1 MSLEPGQR
9 SAVEVQVRTFVE
21 RGDKSLAGDKI
32 NRNSFVPPYF
42 QLAQIL
48 EQKILSGELK
58 PGDSLPS
65 ENDLGKEYN
74 LSRMTVRKCL
84 NILAERG
91 LISAYRGR
99 GTFVSRPALDRAVF
113 TIEEYHQ
120 EMSRR
125 GLTPEARL
133 IAVNVLKASAEI
145 SGRLELK
152 ADERVLYFCRLLL
165 ADNVPMAIERK
176 YMRFKKGSPILENEL
191 QYKAFS
197 EVISMHSEVLPVRS
211 RMVMRPSL
219 VEKEDALL
227 LQVPPGSPV
236 FYLEQYLYA
245 NDETVVGWGFFIFRG
260 DRFTLV
266 SEVRPLKGVE

>member
-1 MSLEPGQR
+1 M
-9 SAVEVQVRTFVE
+9 
-21 RGDKSLAGDKI
+21 AGDRI

-48 EQKILSGELK
+48 EQKILSGEFK

-84 NILAERG
+84 SILAERG
-91 LISAYRGR
+91 LISAHPGR

-113 TIEEYHQ
+113 TIEEYHK
-120 EMSRR
+120 EISCR
-125 GLTPEARL
+125 GMKPEARL
-133 IAVNVLKASAEI
+133 VAVHVLKAPEEAREK
-145 SGRLELK
+145 LELK
-152 ADERVLYFCRLLL
+152 ADDRVLYFCRLLF
-165 ADNVPMAIERK
+165 ADDIPMAIERK

-197 EVISMHSEVLPVRS
+197 EVISMHNEVLPVRS

-219 VEKEDALL
+219 VEKEDALM

-236 FYLEQYLYA
+236 FHLEQYLYA
-245 NDETVVGWGFFIFRG
+245 SDETVVGWGFFIFRG
-260 DRFTLV
+260 DRFPLV

>member
-1 MSLEPGQR
+1 M
-9 SAVEVQVRTFVE
+9 
-21 RGDKSLAGDKI
+21 AGDKI
-32 NRNSFVPPYF
+32 NRKSFIPPYF

-48 EQKILSGELK
+48 EQKILSGEFK

-91 LISAYRGR
+91 LVSAHPGR
-99 GTFVSRPALDRAVF
+99 GTFVSCPALDRSVF
-113 TIEEYHQ
+113 IIEEYNK

-133 IAVNVLKASAEI
+133 IAVNVLKATDEI
-145 SGRLELK
+145 IEKLELK
-152 ADERVLYFCRLLL
+152 SNERVLYIFRQLL
-165 ADNVPMAIERK
+165 ADNTPMAIERK
-176 YMRFKKGSPILENEL
+176 YMRFNKGRPILENEL

-197 EVISMHSEVLPVRS
+197 EVISMHNEVLPVRS
-211 RMVMRPSL
+211 RMLMRPSL
-219 VEKEDALL
+219 AEKEDASL

-236 FYLEQYLYA
+236 LCLEQYLYA
-245 NDETVVGWGFFIFRG
+245 NDETAVGWGFFIFRG
-260 DRFTLV
+260 DRYTLI
-266 SEVRPLKGVE
+266 SEVRPLKEVD